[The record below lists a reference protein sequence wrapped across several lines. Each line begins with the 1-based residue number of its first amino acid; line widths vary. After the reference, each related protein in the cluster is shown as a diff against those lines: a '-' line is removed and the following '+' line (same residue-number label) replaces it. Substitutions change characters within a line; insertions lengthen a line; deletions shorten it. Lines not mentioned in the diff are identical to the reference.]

1 MIQRIQ
7 SLFIIIAIALMASL
21 MIWPIDTFGSAQG
34 MAELRWNGVF
44 DITPGSTEP
53 VISLMIALAAII
65 IAPIA
70 LNAVGLF
77 LYKKN
82 RLPLQMRL
90 VGIAAGFEICVGAFL
105 IYLSYETATGMGAE
119 AHFCIRWLLPILAG
133 VLDILA
139 YRRIS
144 DDAALYHGWEHM
156 R

>member
-7 SLFIIIAIALMASL
+7 SLFIIIAIALMAS
-21 MIWPIDTFGSAQG
+21 IIVWPIDAFGSAHG
-34 MAELRWNGVF
+34 MVELRWNGVF
-44 DITPGSTEP
+44 DITPGTTEP
-53 VISLMIALAAII
+53 VIRVMIALAAII

-77 LYKKN
+77 LFKKK

-90 VGIAAGFEICVGAFL
+90 VGIAAGFEICVGIVL
-105 IYLSYETATGMGAE
+105 VYLSYETATGMCADT
-119 AHFCIRWLLPILAG
+119 HFCIRWLLPILAG

-144 DDAALYHGWEHM
+144 DDAALYRSVDHM